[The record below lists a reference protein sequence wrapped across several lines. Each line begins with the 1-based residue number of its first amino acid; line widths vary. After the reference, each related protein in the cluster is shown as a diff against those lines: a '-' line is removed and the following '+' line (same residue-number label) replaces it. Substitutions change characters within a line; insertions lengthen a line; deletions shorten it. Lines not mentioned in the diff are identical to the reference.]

1 MSTASNVA
9 QSETETAQ
17 LGGRN
22 RWRSILAVLFAAGM
36 LLAWQVQR
44 AVITAVSGDP
54 PRLSIPRDRFDV
66 SIPNTQLTPEQVVER
81 QVISLQAAMLDN
93 ECLVECYSFAA
104 PSNRAAT
111 GPFENFSALVRT
123 EPFIELGRCSS
134 YQIGSAVID
143 GDAAAVLVSLL
154 TDQDQSMAFRFML
167 AKQTQAPYEGCWMT
181 EGVFP
186 LVQGA
191 SIPNAAAAAQD
202 APIVSDAEAPG
213 GRVD

>member
-1 MSTASNVA
+1 MPTASNVA
-9 QSETETAQ
+9 QPETDIAI
-17 LGGRN
+17 LGYRN
-22 RWRSILAVLFAAGM
+22 RWRTFLAILFAAGM

-44 AVITAVSGDP
+44 AVISAVSGDP
-54 PRLSIPRDRFDV
+54 TLLTIPGDRFDV
-66 SIPNTQLTPEQVVER
+66 SIPQAQLTPEEVVER
-81 QVISLQAAMLDN
+81 QIISLQAAMLDN
-93 ECLVECYSFAA
+93 ECLIECYSFAA

-134 YQIGSAVID
+134 FQVGSAVID

-154 TDQDQSMAFRFML
+154 TDRDQSMAFRFVL
-167 AKQTQAPYEGCWMT
+167 AKQTQAPYQGCWMT

-191 SIPNAAAAAQD
+191 TIPSEAAAPKD
-202 APIVSDAEAPG
+202 SSIDRGAETRG